1 MNEGTA
7 KRQRVTWSAE
17 ERVDWVRM
25 FDKSGK
31 GVSEFCREN
40 DLPEATLALWRKQ
53 LRGPAIPAEES
64 PFVEV
69 PSAKLSGAVAAD
81 EPIPSVA
88 ITVRLPGALSLEVAA
103 GTDAGWLAEVLRALQ
118 APGA

>member
-1 MNEGTA
+1 
-7 KRQRVTWSAE
+7 
-17 ERVDWVRM
+17 M
-25 FDKSGK
+25 FEKSGK

-53 LRGPAIPAEES
+53 LRGPETPANAS

-69 PSAKLSGAVAAD
+69 PAAKLSAAAGADKIGPPSAAVGVITVRLSGAV
-81 EPIPSVA
+81 
-88 ITVRLPGALSLEVAA
+88 SLEVAA
-103 GTDAGWLAEVLRALQ
+103 GTDAGWLAGVVRALQ